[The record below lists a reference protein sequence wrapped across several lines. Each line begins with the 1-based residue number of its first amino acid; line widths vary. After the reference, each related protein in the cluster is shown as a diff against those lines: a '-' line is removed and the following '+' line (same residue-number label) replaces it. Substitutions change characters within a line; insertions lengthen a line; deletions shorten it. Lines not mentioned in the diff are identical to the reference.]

1 MKPLYFVKFSP
12 RNRLKVIWSPLRV
25 QAESVCGP
33 LLPSIRKTS
42 SQFCTLPL
50 ALAWQFAPVVRHLQS
65 ATQIVT
71 WLTCAPVCT
80 TQAFMLQV
88 QASEWTHCFE
98 LTLNLNS
105 VFQDSLSFNLVL
117 NCALSPVQVLWS
129 VGQSGPEALLFH
141 QDYLRCLQRVF
152 LIIPTQ
158 IATSLIDLAFSFRK
172 FLWLL
177 NAGKREEFLSS
188 TR

>member
-12 RNRLKVIWSPLRV
+12 RNRFKVIWSPLRV

-33 LLPSIRKTS
+33 LLPSIRTTS

-65 ATQIVT
+65 AAQIVT

-88 QASEWTHCFE
+88 QASEWTQCFE
-98 LTLNLNS
+98 LTFNLNS

-117 NCALSPVQVLWS
+117 NCALFLVQVLCS
-129 VGQSGPEALLFH
+129 GRLSGPEALLFH
-141 QDYLRCLQRVF
+141 QDYLRCLQQVF
-152 LIIPTQ
+152 LIISTQ
-158 IATSLIDLAFSFRK
+158 IATSWIDLVLSFRT